1 MELRQL
7 AYAVAVAETGSFTRA
22 AQRCFVVQSA
32 LSEQIARLESEL
44 GVRLFERTSRRVQIT
59 PAGEGFLGPAR
70 EALAAAE
77 RARSE
82 AVARSSEI
90 RGSLVIGSIAPLT
103 AVNLPDL
110 LAAYRERHPAVRVT
124 LRSSLVRDQLQQVRE
139 RTCDVAFVD
148 IGPGELPRG
157 FAGRVLRNDDLVA
170 IVPRGHRLAGAA
182 EVTPAQLAEEDMVDM
197 PLRSGIRGHNDAAFA
212 AAGVTRNVAFE
223 ADTTAMLEQLVAR
236 GLGLGVVFAAVAAR
250 MPTVDSVPTVGI
262 APRTVQAVSLA
273 SGISPAA
280 RAFLE
285 LLDEQR

>member
-7 AYAVAVAETGSFTRA
+7 SYVVAVAETGSFTRA

-110 LAAYRERHPAVRVT
+110 LAGYREKHPAVRVT

-139 RTCDVAFVD
+139 RTCDIAFVD
-148 IGPGELPRG
+148 IGTGELPRG
-157 FAGRVLRNDDLVA
+157 FAGRVLKNDDLVA
-170 IVPRGHRLAGAA
+170 IVPHGHRLAGSKV
-182 EVTPAQLAEEDMVDM
+182 VTPAQLAEEDMVDM

-212 AAGVTRNVAFE
+212 AAGVTRTVAFE
-223 ADTTAMLEQLVAR
+223 ADTMAMLEQLVAR

-250 MPTVDSVPTVGI
+250 MSTVDSIPTAGI
-262 APRTVQAVSLA
+262 ASRTVQAVSLA

-285 LLDEQR
+285 LLDEHR